1 MPTRPNRRQ
10 ADTAGV
16 LRSVLTF
23 EKLMTGPVIHWIY
36 WAGLGVI
43 LLGAFGAVGAAVG
56 VALKEQEIVGKL
68 LAFPLAVAGLLVCVI
83 LVLIWRSI
91 CEFYVAV
98 FRIADDL
105 QGLRAAAER
114 EMGAPVNTGGPP
126 QRPFAG

>member
-114 EMGAPVNTGGPP
+114 EMGSPVNTGGPP